1 LKEEGRK
8 EGRRKKEEGRRKKE
22 EGRRKK
28 EEGRSLP
35 TLPLSPLSL
44 GLSLGPRTLPLDLK
58 IHPLNPLNLVH
69 GFVAELPSSFICG
82 FMNSL
87 YSVFKF
93 LVGFLL
99 AIVLM
104 AGASVAAA
112 LYFAAKLT
120 TVPER
125 PVFPNDKAPV
135 QIAGAAPK
143 STAQASPV
151 STSSDAPSPKPL
163 EPGAYR
169 ALVTQP
175 IGLILRDTGSRDS
188 NRIGGVGYKEKVVVL
203 EESPDKEWQR
213 IRVEDGNREGWVKGG
228 NTEKV
233 EGE

>member
-1 LKEEGRK
+1 MKFTP
-8 EGRRKKEEGRRKKE
+8 
-22 EGRRKK
+22 
-28 EEGRSLP
+28 SP
-35 TLPLSPLSL
+35 PLPLSHSPLPPPLS
-44 GLSLGPRTLPLDLK
+44 LDLK

-69 GFVAELPSSFICG
+69 SFVAELPSSFICG

-125 PVFPNDKAPV
+125 PVFPNDKTPV

>member
-1 LKEEGRK
+1 MGEG
-8 EGRRKKEEGRRKKE
+8 
-22 EGRRKK
+22 
-28 EEGRSLP
+28 
-35 TLPLSPLSL
+35 
-44 GLSLGPRTLPLDLK
+44 GLSTV
-58 IHPLNPLNLVH
+58 NSQ
-69 GFVAELPSSFICG
+69 PSTVNRQQSAV
-82 FMNSL
+82 NSQPSTMSSI

-93 LVGFLL
+93 LVGVLL

-125 PVFPNDKAPV
+125 PVFPNDKTAV
-135 QIAGAAPK
+135 QIAGAKPQ
-143 STAQASPV
+143 STVKASPV
-151 STSSDAPSPKPL
+151 SDFSDAPSPKPL

-169 ALVTQP
+169 ALITQP
-175 IGLILRDTGSRDS
+175 IGLILRDSANRDA

-203 EESPDKEWQR
+203 EDSPDKEWQR

>member
-1 LKEEGRK
+1 
-8 EGRRKKEEGRRKKE
+8 
-22 EGRRKK
+22 
-28 EEGRSLP
+28 
-35 TLPLSPLSL
+35 
-44 GLSLGPRTLPLDLK
+44 
-58 IHPLNPLNLVH
+58 
-69 GFVAELPSSFICG
+69 
-82 FMNSL
+82 MNSI

-125 PVFPNDKAPV
+125 PVFPNDKTA
-135 QIAGAAPK
+135 QIAGAGAK
-143 STAQASPV
+143 STAKASTV
-151 STSSDAPSPKPL
+151 STSSDAPSSDAPSPKPL

-175 IGLILRDTGSRDS
+175 IGLILRDSGNRDS

-203 EESPDKEWQR
+203 EDSPDKEWQR

>member
-1 LKEEGRK
+1 
-8 EGRRKKEEGRRKKE
+8 
-22 EGRRKK
+22 
-28 EEGRSLP
+28 
-35 TLPLSPLSL
+35 
-44 GLSLGPRTLPLDLK
+44 LDLK

-125 PVFPNDKAPV
+125 PVFPNDKTPV

-228 NTEKV
+228 NTEKLRANRWAKRQMRRGGD
-233 EGE
+233 GETKGNTVKFISIFLSKSVSCPSFFFLFLLPLPSRSLL

>member
-1 LKEEGRK
+1 M
-8 EGRRKKEEGRRKKE
+8 
-22 EGRRKK
+22 
-28 EEGRSLP
+28 S
-35 TLPLSPLSL
+35 
-44 GLSLGPRTLPLDLK
+44 
-58 IHPLNPLNLVH
+58 
-69 GFVAELPSSFICG
+69 
-82 FMNSL
+82 SL

-125 PVFPNDKAPV
+125 PVFPNDKTPV
-135 QIAGAAPK
+135 PIAGAAPK
-143 STAQASPV
+143 STVQASPV

-175 IGLILRDTGSRDS
+175 IGLILRDTGGRDS

-213 IRVEDGNREGWVKGG
+213 IRIEDDNREGWVKGG